1 MDSGTLASTQVA
13 PTCWEAQRV
22 LTQPRASSSRAH
34 GALHP
39 EVGQRHRHC
48 PGPSS
53 GARRPPL
60 LQEEEFGMYALYSK
74 NKPQSDALL
83 CSHGNAFFKV
93 TSLPLKPRC
102 PRPGPG

>member
-1 MDSGTLASTQVA
+1 MLGSPGGLNAALSLLGA
-13 PTCWEAQRV
+13 CPWG
-22 LTQPRASSSRAH
+22 SAH
-34 GALHP
+34 G
-39 EVGQRHRHC
+39 GWGRGRRC

-53 GARRPPL
+53 GARGPPL
-60 LQEEEFGMYALYSK
+60 SQEEEFGLYALYSK

-93 TSLPLKPRC
+93 TPRPRKPRC